1 MPKKRAILGLPA
13 YGRASGIT
21 QTGTTLAYSAI
32 LAQGGSPLSD
42 SATVSATGFPNYT
55 IYYNGQPTIKRK
67 AMMAK
72 SMANGIMW
80 WEKGQDANDGSSLLK
95 AACDTLGRSY

>member
-1 MPKKRAILGLPA
+1 
-13 YGRASGIT
+13 
-21 QTGTTLAYSAI
+21 
-32 LAQGGSPLSD
+32 
-42 SATVSATGFPNYT
+42 
-55 IYYNGQPTIKRK
+55 
-67 AMMAK
+67 MMAK